1 MSAALLPTVIGAAN
15 IAVMLAA
22 GWFIGGAV
30 ARWMG
35 ESSPDAGDR
44 TSGCV
49 FAAGVASI
57 VALSLFVAYG
67 IGAVILDVLR

>member
-1 MSAALLPTVIGAAN
+1 MAYVLPTAIGAAS

-35 ESSPDAGDR
+35 ESSPDVGDR

-49 FAAGVASI
+49 FVGTAAAI

>member
-1 MSAALLPTVIGAAN
+1 MQAAVLPTAIGAAS

-35 ESSPDAGDR
+35 CPARDHGDR
-44 TSGCV
+44 CAGCV
-49 FAAGVASI
+49 FTVRASVFLPL
-57 VALSLFVAYG
+57 VALAAYG
-67 IGAVILDVLR
+67 IGAVILDVLP